1 MNAYHIPVLLKESV
15 EGLRIHPDGIYVDAT
30 FGGGGHS
37 REILKHL
44 KKGMLVAFDQDPDS
58 EANTPDDD
66 RLIFLRQNFRYL
78 SNNLRY
84 LGIQEVDGI
93 LADLG
98 VSSHQ
103 FDTGERGFSFRME
116 GPLDMRMNPDAS
128 KTAEEIIATY
138 SEDELKQVFMNYG
151 EVHNAL
157 KVAQTLIKER
167 TENPI
172 RTIKGF
178 LEAIH
183 DCVPLH
189 QQNKY
194 LARLFQALR
203 IEVNREMENLKIFL
217 EQSGSLLKKG
227 GRMVVITYHSLEDR
241 MVKHF
246 LKTGNVAGERIVDL
260 YGREKKVFK
269 PVHRG
274 VLTPGPEELQTNPRA
289 RSAKLRIAEKL

>member
-1 MNAYHIPVLLKESV
+1 
-15 EGLRIHPDGIYVDAT
+15 
-30 FGGGGHS
+30 
-37 REILKHL
+37 
-44 KKGMLVAFDQDPDS
+44 
-58 EANTPDDD
+58 
-66 RLIFLRQNFRYL
+66 
-78 SNNLRY
+78 
-84 LGIQEVDGI
+84 
-93 LADLG
+93 
-98 VSSHQ
+98 
-103 FDTGERGFSFRME
+103 
-116 GPLDMRMNPDAS
+116 
-128 KTAEEIIATY
+128 
-138 SEDELKQVFMNYG
+138 MNYG

-189 QQNKY
+189 RQNKY

-260 YGREKKVFK
+260 YGRENKVFK

-274 VLTPGPEELQTNPRA
+274 VLTPAPEELQANPRA

>member
-1 MNAYHIPVLLKESV
+1 
-15 EGLRIHPDGIYVDAT
+15 
-30 FGGGGHS
+30 
-37 REILKHL
+37 
-44 KKGMLVAFDQDPDS
+44 
-58 EANTPDDD
+58 
-66 RLIFLRQNFRYL
+66 
-78 SNNLRY
+78 